1 MAAHPF
7 PQSPHSGSKLSWG
20 PSGLWPRVSGITC
33 HIYSQV
39 ASSASHPVWGQFS
52 PSLPLQLGRLSVV
65 RGEAGCSGEK
75 WKGIKLN
82 RGASHIPGGGGLLR
96 PGWGGSRGGSSRLR
110 GAPGTAGLTQCP
122 ETCEVVQSPWSPGWA
137 GASASMLPGT
147 TSGFFP
153 PAHPGWLRA
162 GRRGGLGESAPALL
176 SQHPEEGRAL
186 ASLPPPRNQ
195 APKEQ
200 RSAAALDQSPK
211 RSSP

>member
-1 MAAHPF
+1 
-7 PQSPHSGSKLSWG
+7 
-20 PSGLWPRVSGITC
+20 
-33 HIYSQV
+33 
-39 ASSASHPVWGQFS
+39 
-52 PSLPLQLGRLSVV
+52 
-65 RGEAGCSGEK
+65 
-75 WKGIKLN
+75 
-82 RGASHIPGGGGLLR
+82 
-96 PGWGGSRGGSSRLR
+96 
-110 GAPGTAGLTQCP
+110 
-122 ETCEVVQSPWSPGWA
+122 
-137 GASASMLPGT
+137 MLPGT